1 MKTKIATAI
10 LSLTAALGFAQ
21 DTVAPMSTPK
31 LNDRPAKSTSFGYV
45 QMSVSDSD
53 AINQFE
59 TVPGI
64 GAGYR
69 WALGSGALDFSA
81 NYTREIKA
89 GDNEHFTSPAPKVS
103 YLQYWDSKASN
114 TAYAGLGLGWTGIR
128 KAEVANFD
136 GAVATASIGY
146 EANRHQTVRTFA
158 QLDVSQPVA
167 AVRESTIK
175 FDNLPKLSAALSLGL
190 GF

>member
-10 LSLTAALGFAQ
+10 LSFTAALGFAQ
-21 DTVAPMSTPK
+21 DLASMNAPK
-31 LNDRPAKSTSFGYV
+31 LNDQPAKRTSFGYV

-89 GDNEHFTSPAPKVS
+89 GDNEHFTYTAPKVS
-103 YLQYWDSKASN
+103 YLQYWNSKANSS
-114 TAYAGLGLGWTGIR
+114 AYAGLGLAWTGIR
-128 KAEVANFD
+128 KENVENFD
-136 GAVATASIGY
+136 GAVASASIGY
-146 EANRHQTVRTFA
+146 EMNRHQTVRTFA

-167 AVRESTIK
+167 AISASSIS
-175 FDNLPKLSAALSLGL
+175 FDNLPSLSAALSLGL